1 MASPS
6 DLKFTE
12 SHEWIRV
19 DGDNATIG
27 IADYA
32 QSELGDI
39 TYLELPDVG
48 STITAK
54 EPLGVIES
62 VKAATDIYAPAS
74 GEVTERNDAAIDK
87 PELVNQSPYEDAW
100 LIKIQ
105 LSDPA
110 QLDSLM
116 DSTAYDT
123 FLENQAH

>member
-1 MASPS
+1 MASPT
-6 DLKFTE
+6 DLKYTE

-19 DGDNATIG
+19 EGESATIG

-39 TYLELPDVG
+39 TYLELPDIG
-48 STITAK
+48 SSISAK

-74 GEVTERNDAAIDK
+74 GEVTERNETAIEQ
-87 PELVNQSPYEDAW
+87 PELVNQSPYQDAW
-100 LIKIQ
+100 LVKIK

-110 QLDSLM
+110 QLEKLM
-116 DSTAYDT
+116 DSTAYDK
-123 FLENQAH
+123 FLENEAH

>member
-1 MASPS
+1 MASPT
-6 DLKFTE
+6 DLKYTE

-48 STITAK
+48 STISAR

-62 VKAATDIYAPAS
+62 VKAATDIYAPAG
-74 GEVTERNDAAIDK
+74 GEVIERNEAAIDQ

-100 LIKIQ
+100 LVKIR

-110 QLDSLM
+110 QLEKLM
-116 DSTAYDT
+116 DSTAYDK
-123 FLENQAH
+123 FLENEAH

>member
-1 MASPS
+1 MAAPT

-12 SHEWIRV
+12 THEWIRV
-19 DGDNATIG
+19 NDEIATIG

-39 TYLELPDVG
+39 TFLELPEVG
-48 STITAK
+48 DTISAK

-74 GEVTERNDAAIDK
+74 GEVTERNDAAIDQ

-100 LIKIQ
+100 LIKIR

-110 QLDSLM
+110 QLENLM
-116 DSTAYDT
+116 DSAAYDT
-123 FLENQAH
+123 FLENEAH